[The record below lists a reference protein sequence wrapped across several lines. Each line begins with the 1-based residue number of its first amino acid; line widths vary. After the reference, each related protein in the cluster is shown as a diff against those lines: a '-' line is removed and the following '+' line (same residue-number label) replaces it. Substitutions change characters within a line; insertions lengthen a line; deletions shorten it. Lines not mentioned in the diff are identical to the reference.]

1 MPRVAYRSLF
11 LAALCAALLGCAT
24 SSTDADWTY
33 EPRVGQTGKDV
44 IWVPTKQLL
53 VDAMLDMA
61 EITPRDYLVDLG
73 SGDGRTVITAAKR
86 GTRAHG
92 IEFNPDLVELSKRA
106 ARAEGVSRRA
116 TFEQGDIFEADFSDA
131 TVVTLYLLPDLN
143 LKLRPTLLAMK
154 PGTRIVSNSF
164 EMGDWEED
172 EMVHIKEGCPGYC
185 MAYKWV
191 VPARV
196 EGTWAMDDAELELRQ
211 RFQMLEGVLRRG
223 GSAQPISDARL
234 DGARIRF
241 TVGAERYT
249 GEVDGDRMR
258 GVVDGSRAWRAT
270 RRPG

>member
-1 MPRVAYRSLF
+1 MSRAHRF
-11 LAALCAALLGCAT
+11 LVLTCICAAVLGCAT
-24 SSTDADWTY
+24 GNPPANPDY
-33 EPRVGQTGKDV
+33 KPRVGQTGKDV
-44 IWVPTKQLL
+44 IWVPTKQAL

-92 IEFNPDLVELSKRA
+92 IEFNPDLVELSQRA

-116 TFEQGDIFEADFSDA
+116 TFEQGDIFEVDFSEA

-172 EMVHIKEGCPGYC
+172 DMVHITQDCPGYC

-191 VPARV
+191 VPART
-196 EGTWAMDDAELELRQ
+196 EGTWAMGDAELELRQ
-211 RFQMLEGVLRRG
+211 RFQKLEGVLRRG

-241 TVGAERYT
+241 TVGGERYT
-249 GEVDGDRMR
+249 GEVKGERMR
-258 GVVDGSRAWRAT
+258 GMVDGSRAWRAT
-270 RRPG
+270 RRAN